1 MLGIFI
7 VLAVALR
14 QADGSALD
22 VAATRWVQ
30 QLEHPAF
37 AALMIG
43 VSELGYWPWST
54 LILFAAM
61 VGCVWAGWY
70 RGALFLLGTHGA
82 GWLASNIKLLTDR
95 PRPTSEL
102 VRVLG
107 QVGETSYPSGH
118 VTSYVVL
125 YGFLFFLAYVLMRR
139 SWPRTLLLTVFGL
152 LVALVGVSRIYL
164 GHHWASDVVGGY
176 ALGTAYLLIL
186 LELYRWLGL
195 PRPDSPVLPP
205 TNEPPPAA

>member
-1 MLGIFI
+1 M
-7 VLAVALR
+7 V
-14 QADGSALD
+14 
-22 VAATRWVQ
+22 
-30 QLEHPAF
+30 
-37 AALMIG
+37 G

-54 LILFAAM
+54 LILLAAI
-61 VGCVWAGWY
+61 VGCVWGRWY

-125 YGFLFFLAYVLMRR
+125 YGFLFFLVYVLMRR
-139 SWPRTLLLTVFGL
+139 SWPRTLLLTMFGL
-152 LVALVGVSRIYL
+152 PVALVGVSRIYL

-195 PRPDSPVLPP
+195 PRPVTPDPPP
-205 TNEPPPAA
+205 TNESPLAA